1 MFMKEGGHLAGHDSY
16 DADGRESALRE
27 TVGCFSKVEN
37 LYGTRTG
44 RGTTIKTRVCQ
55 LCVGWHTLVM
65 ICV

>member
-44 RGTTIKTRVCQ
+44 RGTTIKTRV
-55 LCVGWHTLVM
+55 
-65 ICV
+65 